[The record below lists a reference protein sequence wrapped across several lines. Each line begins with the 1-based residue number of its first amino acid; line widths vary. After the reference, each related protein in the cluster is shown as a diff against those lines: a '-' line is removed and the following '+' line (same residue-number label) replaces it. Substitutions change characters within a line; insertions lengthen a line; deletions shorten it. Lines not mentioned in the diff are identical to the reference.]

1 VNVPTGEFRALV
13 DRVGRL
19 EADLEEVRAD
29 FGVLSTFDEL
39 RILWGNGVD
48 PSRTR
53 SRVRRGT
60 RPDWLHPVD

>member
-13 DRVGRL
+13 QRVDQL
-19 EADLEEVRAD
+19 EAGLEEVRAE
-29 FGVLSTFDEL
+29 FGVLRAFDEL
-39 RILWGNGVD
+39 QILWVNGVD
-48 PSRTR
+48 PLRTR

>member
-13 DRVGRL
+13 DRVDQL
-19 EADLEEVRAD
+19 EADLEEVRAE
-29 FGVLSTFDEL
+29 FGVLRTFDEL
-39 RILWGNGVD
+39 RILWVNGAD

-53 SRVRRGT
+53 GRARKGT

>member
-13 DRVGRL
+13 ERVGQL
-19 EADLEEVRAD
+19 EADLEEVRD
-29 FGVLSTFDEL
+29 EFGVLRTFDEL
-39 RILWGNGVD
+39 RILWVNGVD